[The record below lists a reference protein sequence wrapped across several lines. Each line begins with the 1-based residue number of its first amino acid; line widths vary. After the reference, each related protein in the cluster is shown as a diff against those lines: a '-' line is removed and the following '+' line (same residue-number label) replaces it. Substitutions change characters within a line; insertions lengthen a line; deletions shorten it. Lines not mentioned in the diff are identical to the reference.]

1 MTSVLKLYATAEEDI
16 AVISA
21 LFQDAAL
28 KVADIAWLQDDNR
41 FVFLANRFVWEK
53 KRWFKKPKG
62 ERLRAAI
69 HFNAVQKVQFHGID
83 LSKKD
88 TVLALLAIEAVND
101 ECIQLTFSGGAA
113 IRLTVECIDA
123 TASDLSETWDA
134 LSRPDH
140 DHI

>member
-1 MTSVLKLYATAEEDI
+1 MTSALKLYATAEEDI

-28 KVADIAWLQDDNR
+28 KVSDIAWLSEEKR
-41 FVFLANRFVWEK
+41 FVLLANRFVWEK

-62 ERLRAAI
+62 ERIRAAV
-69 HFNAVQKVQFHGID
+69 HFNTVLKAQFQGID
-83 LSKKD
+83 LADKNA
-88 TVLALLAIEAVND
+88 VLSLLAIEAKSD

-123 TASDLSETWDA
+123 AASDLSEAWDA
-134 LSRPDH
+134 LARPDH

>member
-1 MTSVLKLYATAEEDI
+1 MTSPLKLYATAEEDI

-28 KVADIAWLQDDNR
+28 KVSDIAWLAEEKR

-62 ERLRAAI
+62 ERVRAAI
-69 HFNAVQKVQFHGID
+69 HFNSVLKAQFQGID
-83 LSKKD
+83 LQDKN
-88 TVLALLAIEAVND
+88 TVLALLAIEATTD
-101 ECIQLTFSGGAA
+101 EYIQMTFSGGAA
-113 IRLTVECIDA
+113 IRLQVECIDA
-123 TASDLSETWDA
+123 AATDLSEEWDA
-134 LSRPDH
+134 LARPDH